1 MIHSRDLSVTV
12 LVVLAILLMLSGLWM
27 SMWGMGVMGRWMSG
41 YGVMGYGAG
50 AGILAL
56 LAVLVGV
63 ALLIAGVT
71 GRAPLED
78 PLEILKRRLPRGE
91 ISHQQY
97 DKLRQTFKSSR

>member
-1 MIHSRDLSVTV
+1 
-12 LVVLAILLMLSGLWM
+12 
-27 SMWGMGVMGRWMSG
+27 MWGMGLMGRWMSG

-50 AGILAL
+50 FGILAL

-71 GRAPLED
+71 RRAPPED
-78 PLEILKRRLPRGE
+78 PLEILKRRLARGE

-97 DKLRQTFKSSR
+97 NELKQTFKSSR